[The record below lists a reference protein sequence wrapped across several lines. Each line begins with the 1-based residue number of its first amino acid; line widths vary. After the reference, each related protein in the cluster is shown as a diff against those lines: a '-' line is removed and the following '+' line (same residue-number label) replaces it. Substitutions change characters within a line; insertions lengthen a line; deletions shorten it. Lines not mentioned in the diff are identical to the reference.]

1 MKPYFCGMAK
11 EEVVLKVEGMTCSNC
26 AAGISKTLKKA
37 GFEDAHASFSDGEV
51 SFTLVQDH
59 PKAEAIK
66 KIESLGYSVADDDDK
81 ELHKG
86 LSSIEK
92 KFIFSLAFS
101 LPLFMHMFVPQDW
114 WINNPIVQIAL
125 STPVFILGTA
135 HFGKSAWGSLKGGM
149 ANMDVLIFI
158 GSSAAY
164 FYSLVG
170 TLMNWGTPEMHQFMF
185 FETAAMIITLV
196 LLGNVIE
203 HRAVKKTSEQIG
215 ELTKLQSA
223 VARIVMRINGKEKLF
238 DARPKAVKI
247 GDELQINQGDHVP
260 VDGTILSGNI
270 EVDESAITGESDVVV
285 KKKGDQLFSGT
296 TILEGNCRMEAT
308 ATAKDSTLEKIIS
321 LVKRARREQPD
332 IQILGDKVSAIFV
345 PVVLGIASLTFLLA
359 YFAFEIGLT
368 QSIMNSIAVL
378 VISCPCAMGLATPT
392 AVVAGIGRAAKA
404 GILLKGGNTLERF
417 AKADVILFDKTGT
430 LTTGKFS
437 VELKENQIGIR
448 AKELIKSLENHSSHP
463 IARSLVSQMPDTEPE
478 MISNIREVKGLG
490 MEGKT
495 AQGEKVFFG
504 KDEEAKSDLVLQLNG
519 KTVCRIDIEDSIK
532 EGAKEMVAVFKKAG
546 LETKVLSGDR
556 EKKVAQV
563 AKKLGIDAFQ
573 AAMKPDEKLKYIE
586 ALSEKK
592 IVVMVGDGIN
602 DGPSLSR
609 AQVGISPGGATSLA
623 IDSARV
629 VLMRHDEMKALTD
642 AYKIS
647 QHTYKTIKQNLFW
660 AFFYNVL
667 AIPIAAVGL
676 LNPMVAALSMAFSD
690 VIVIGNSLRL
700 KVKKID

>member
-1 MKPYFCGMAK
+1 MAN
-11 EEVVLKVEGMTCSNC
+11 EEVILKVEGMTCSNC

-51 SFTLVQDH
+51 SFTMVQDH
-59 PKAEAIK
+59 PKTEAIK
-66 KIESLGYSVADDDDK
+66 RIESLGYSVADDDDK

-86 LSSIEK
+86 LSRIEK

-114 WINNPIVQIAL
+114 WINNPIVQIAR
-125 STPVFILGTA
+125 STPVFILGIT
-135 HFGKSAWGSLKGGM
+135 HFGKSAWGSVKGGM

-170 TLMNWGTPEMHQFMF
+170 TLMNWGSPEMHQFMF

-238 DARPKAVKI
+238 DTEPKAVKI

-260 VDGTILSGNI
+260 VDGIILSGNI
-270 EVDESAITGESDVVV
+270 EVDESAITGESDVIV
-285 KKKGDQLFSGT
+285 KQKGDQVFSGT
-296 TILEGNCRMEAT
+296 TILEGNCRIEAI

-345 PVVLGIASLTFLLA
+345 PAVLGIASLTFLLA

-437 VELKENQIGIR
+437 VDLKDNTVGAR

-463 IARSLVSQMPDTEPE
+463 IARSLVGQMPDTEPE
-478 MISNIREVKGLG
+478 LISEITEVKGLG

-495 AQGEKVFFG
+495 AHGEKVFFG

-519 KTVCRIDIEDSIK
+519 KTVCRVDIEDSIK
-532 EGAKEMVAVFKKAG
+532 AGAKEMVAAFKKAG
-546 LETKVLSGDR
+546 LETKILSGDR

-563 AKKLGIDAFQ
+563 AKKLGIDAYQ
-573 AAMKPDEKLKYIE
+573 AAMKPDAKLKYIE

-629 VLMRHDEMKALTD
+629 VLMRHDEMKALVD

-647 QHTYKTIKQNLFW
+647 QHTYRTIKQNLFW

>member
-1 MKPYFCGMAK
+1 MAN

-59 PKAEAIK
+59 PRTEAIQ
-66 KIESLGYSVADDDDK
+66 KIESLGYSVADED
-81 ELHKG
+81 ESAMSKG
-86 LSSIEK
+86 LSTIEK
-92 KFIFSLAFS
+92 KFVFSLAFA
-101 LPLFMHMFVPQDW
+101 LPLFLHMFVPKDW
-114 WINNPIVQIAL
+114 WLNDPLVQIGL
-125 STPVFILGTA
+125 STPVFILGVL

-170 TLMNWGTPEMHQFMF
+170 TVMNWGTPEMHQFMF

-223 VARIVMRINGKEKLF
+223 VARIVMRMNGKEKLF
-238 DARPKAVKI
+238 ETEPTAVKI
-247 GDELQINQGDHVP
+247 ADELQVNQGDHIP
-260 VDGTILSGNI
+260 VDGRIISGNI
-270 EVDESAITGESDVVV
+270 EVDESAITGESDIVI
-285 KKKGDQLFSGT
+285 KQKGDSLFSGT
-296 TILEGNCRMEAT
+296 TVLEGNCRIEAT
-308 ATAKDSTLEKIIS
+308 ATTKDSTLEKIIS

-368 QSIMNSIAVL
+368 QSIMNAIAVL

-392 AVVAGIGRAAKA
+392 AVVAGIGRAAKT

-430 LTTGKFS
+430 LTTGEFS
-437 VELKENQIGIR
+437 VELKNNEIGER

-463 IARSLVSQMPDTEPE
+463 IARSLVSQMVDIEPE
-478 MISNIREVKGLG
+478 SITDIREVKGFG
-490 MEGKT
+490 MVGKT
-495 AQGEKVFFG
+495 ARGKKVFFG
-504 KDEEAKSDLVLQLNG
+504 KDEEANSDLVLQLNG
-519 KTVCRIDIEDSIK
+519 KTVCRVDIADSIK
-532 EGAKEMVAVFKKAG
+532 EGAEEMVAVFKKAG
-546 LETKVLSGDR
+546 LETKILSGDR

-563 AKKLGIDAFQ
+563 AKKLGVEAYQ

-586 ALSEKK
+586 ALSENK

-602 DGPSLSR
+602 DGPALSR

-629 VLMRHDEMKALTD
+629 VLMRHDEMQALID

-690 VIVIGNSLRL
+690 VIVIGNSMRL
-700 KVKKID
+700 KVKKIG